1 MGGKCFL
8 YRSYNYG
15 TPRPGV
21 YYGWLIVVTTFWMA
35 MLTGG
40 GRSGFGV
47 FVIPM
52 SEELGWNRLD
62 LSRWQ
67 PLSVRSSVASA
78 SPLWGVCTTGW
89 RAPAHPG
96 LRPWWSRA

>member
-1 MGGKCFL
+1 MRCA
-8 YRSYNYG
+8 

-47 FVIPM
+47 FVIPL
-52 SEELGWNRLD
+52 SEELGW
-62 LSRWQ
+62 
-67 PLSVRSSVASA
+67 
-78 SPLWGVCTTGW
+78 
-89 RAPAHPG
+89 
-96 LRPWWSRA
+96 SRAHRECLEMSR